1 MMADDLVILLGG
13 KGAGFVQ
20 RSRGFNPGAENLV
33 SEFSAQS
40 EIVVAK

>member
-20 RSRGFNPGAENLV
+20 RSRGFNPESCV
-33 SEFSAQS
+33 
-40 EIVVAK
+40 